1 MHESGLVDP
10 VTRVRHELRFD
21 GGLDLRGGILEVT
34 TASGALYVID
44 ADASGRGGYMAGGGY
59 DGQHGVPKGR
69 DHVEY
74 DVYPLDGSV
83 SPRALG
89 SALTDRLTEFRWDRD
104 GTLGLGILE
113 FAHTRSRS
121 YTYQPSL

>member
-1 MHESGLVDP
+1 
-10 VTRVRHELRFD
+10 
-21 GGLDLRGGILEVT
+21 
-34 TASGALYVID
+34 
-44 ADASGRGGYMAGGGY
+44 MAGGGY

-69 DHVEY
+69 NHVEY

-89 SALTDRLTEFRWDRD
+89 SALTDRLTEFRWD

-121 YTYQPSL
+121 YTYQPSP